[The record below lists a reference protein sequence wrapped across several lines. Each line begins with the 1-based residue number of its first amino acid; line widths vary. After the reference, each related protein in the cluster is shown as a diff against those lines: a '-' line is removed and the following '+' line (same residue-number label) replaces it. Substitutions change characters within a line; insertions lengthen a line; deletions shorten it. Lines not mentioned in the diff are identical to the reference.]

1 MKRSPISIFLG
12 ISSYIQKLYFWELD
26 PYLRVPFFCG
36 QRNFP
41 LCLWHRHGMVP
52 NLLFV
57 LPSCLPHLPTPS
69 IISRLSPAPPFLPPM
84 IFFTSPFL
92 NKPPIEVAGDP
103 TWFGHSLINS
113 IKGPNVCNKLIHGE
127 NLMYWWNWNDQK
139 HMSTFVGKYV
149 SQIYPF
155 CVKFWGLS
163 VLKFFT
169 IFYHYSAEHLRYFSK
184 LFQEKKKN
192 V

>member
-1 MKRSPISIFLG
+1 MCGIGILWTFWGIMLYFIGILLWLWRIKGIRVILCDFFLEILQNLYSLKEILKRSPISIFLG
-12 ISSYIQKLYFWELD
+12 ISSYIQKLCFWELD

-92 NKPPIEVAGDP
+92 NKPPIEVAGGP
-103 TWFGHSLINS
+103 TWFGHSLRN
-113 IKGPNVCNKLIHGE
+113 
-127 NLMYWWNWNDQK
+127 
-139 HMSTFVGKYV
+139 
-149 SQIYPF
+149 
-155 CVKFWGLS
+155 
-163 VLKFFT
+163 
-169 IFYHYSAEHLRYFSK
+169 
-184 LFQEKKKN
+184 
-192 V
+192 